1 MTDVEPDWRGVIRF
15 EAVKSGPEQY
25 APPDRR
31 VVKTRAEVDEIES
44 MVRMS
49 DQADTTS
56 DATNELNKRIQLA
69 AGASMDEIDRV
80 IRELE
85 GVRDLL
91 RDEAERVS
99 REIAGFASLSHAS
112 MTAMQVI
119 AETIQKWKAI

>member
-1 MTDVEPDWRGVIRF
+1 
-15 EAVKSGPEQY
+15 
-25 APPDRR
+25 
-31 VVKTRAEVDEIES
+31 
-44 MVRMS
+44 MVRIS

-91 RDEAERVS
+91 RDEADRVS
-99 REIAGFASLSHAS
+99 REITGFASLSRAS

>member
-31 VVKTRAEVDEIES
+31 VVKTRDEIES
-44 MVRMS
+44 IVRIS

>member
-1 MTDVEPDWRGVIRF
+1 MTGVERDWRGVIRL

-31 VVKTRAEVDEIES
+31 VVKTRVDIDES
-44 MVRMS
+44 IIRHYN
-49 DQADTTS
+49 QADTTS
-56 DATNELNKRIQLA
+56 DATKELNRRVQMA
-69 AGASMDEIDRV
+69 AGVSMDEIDRV

>member
-1 MTDVEPDWRGVIRF
+1 
-15 EAVKSGPEQY
+15 
-25 APPDRR
+25 
-31 VVKTRAEVDEIES
+31 
-44 MVRMS
+44 
-49 DQADTTS
+49 
-56 DATNELNKRIQLA
+56 
-69 AGASMDEIDRV
+69 MDEIDRV

>member
-1 MTDVEPDWRGVIRF
+1 MTSVEPNRGVIGF
-15 EAVKSGPEQY
+15 EAVRSGPEQY

-31 VVKTRAEVDEIES
+31 VVKARVDIDEIES
-44 MVRMS
+44 LVRHY

-56 DATNELNKRIQLA
+56 AATNELNKRIQLA

-91 RDEAERVS
+91 RDQADHVS

-112 MTAMQVI
+112 MTATQVI
-119 AETIQKWKAI
+119 AETIQKWKAT